1 MSTGRLCLLLT
12 VGLVAG
18 CTTSNQLPTNSFA
31 EPAALDRAMMR
42 YYEAHAMEQ
51 WGYCLTPYIDGLTQV
66 AVVEDRPDRLV
77 LDVRYLY
84 RDRQKANSQNSF
96 ATECVSYAGRQFTF
110 GKGNTGGVEVV
121 DMTGL
126 RRS

>member
-1 MSTGRLCLLLT
+1 MSTRTLCLALLA
-12 VGLVAG
+12 LLAG
-18 CTTSNQLPTNSFA
+18 CAASRLPSTSFA
-31 EPAALDRAMMR
+31 EPAALNRAMTA

-66 AVVEDRPDRLV
+66 SVVDNQPDKLV

-84 RDRQKANSQNSF
+84 RDRQKGTQQNSF
-96 ATECVSYAGRQFTF
+96 VTECVSYAGRQFTF
-110 GKGNTGGVEVV
+110 GKDKAGGVEVV